1 MTRTMKMT
9 APMEMGLTVR
19 DLPKMLA
26 FYQQAFGFT
35 IVADVTVPAEKA
47 DVAALSRGAYRVVR
61 LQTSWGERIKLLA
74 PEIAPA
80 ERPALSEHILDR
92 HEAMYLTFI
101 VDDLRGV
108 VAKVV
113 AAGGILMTGDE
124 PVEVRPG
131 TFLAF
136 LRDPEGHIVEIVEY
150 ADITEYR
157 ADLAEVSA

>member
-1 MTRTMKMT
+1 MTSAMNMT

-19 DLPKMLA
+19 DLPRMLA

-35 IVADVTVPAEKA
+35 IAADVTVPAEKA
-47 DVAALSRGAYRVVR
+47 VVAALSRGAYRVVR
-61 LQTSWGERIKLLA
+61 LQTPWGERIKLLA

-80 ERPALSEHILDR
+80 ERPEPTDHILDR

-101 VDDLRGV
+101 VDDLRAV
-108 VAKVV
+108 VARVV
-113 AAGGILMTGDE
+113 AAGGTLMTGDE

-150 ADITEYR
+150 ADVTAYR